1 MIKMQVSNYFIVL
14 ILLLQP
20 ISGLTQ
26 EHSQYPH
33 IDQALGVDQRVDY
46 VSLVRFG
53 PWDDRN
59 YRLTLDD
66 LAYLSEI
73 EEQIKDPIPA
83 FFRIELRKEMP
94 NMPKTGPAQY
104 PRSAVQLFEI
114 RYGGLLQNTKKIN
127 PDQNE

>member
-1 MIKMQVSNYFIVL
+1 MQVSNYFIVL

-20 ISGLTQ
+20 ISGLAQ
-26 EHSQYPH
+26 EPSQYPH
-33 IDQALGVDQRVDY
+33 IDQGLGVDQRVNY

-66 LAYLSEI
+66 LVYLSET

-83 FFRIELRKEMP
+83 FFRIELRKEIP

-114 RYGGLLQNTKKIN
+114 RYGGLLQKLENLS
-127 PDQNE
+127 PDENK